1 MHVAVIVPRTA
12 FLHPLDD
19 VGPLH
24 WRVGVPHAF
33 WVDGGRN
40 ALMPGDFF
48 RVTYAPAEDFV
59 IDVEPAAGLPSCWLE
74 TSPICGEV
82 SACWRTDSPVRRP
95 SADER
100 AGFAEGA
107 VQADAARSRR

>member
-12 FLHPLDD
+12 FDLHPLDD

-24 WRVGVPHAF
+24 WRVRVPHGAF
-33 WVDGGRN
+33 WMDGGRN

-59 IDVEPAAGLPSCWLE
+59 IDVEPAAGLPCGDTTCVGARGGVAGVSRCRPCAVYDSDAEAAAALE
-74 TSPICGEV
+74 GRVP
-82 SACWRTDSPVRRP
+82 
-95 SADER
+95 
-100 AGFAEGA
+100 
-107 VQADAARSRR
+107 